1 MKNRYNSVS
10 MPSFQASNNQTQFK
24 NSLSMANNYQMRTNA
39 NKQKYQSRTPPI
51 IEIYD
56 LEALELDVSNNSSS
70 SSSSSSL
77 SSSSSSA
84 ELNLL
89 NKNAFSQYSP
99 NSSTSSSPRSS
110 FETSSLYQSDSNY
123 SDEPFTF
130 QGIKKH

>member
-24 NSLSMANNYQMRTNA
+24 NSLSVANNYQMRTNT
-39 NKQKYQSRTPPI
+39 NKQKYQPRTPPI

-56 LEALELDVSNNSSS
+56 LEALELDMSNNSS

-89 NKNAFSQYSP
+89 NKNTFSQYSP
-99 NSSTSSSPRSS
+99 NSSTSTSPRSS

>member
-24 NSLSMANNYQMRTNA
+24 NSLSMANNYQMRTNT

-56 LEALELDVSNNSSS
+56 LEALELDVSNN

-99 NSSTSSSPRSS
+99 NSSTSSLPRSS